1 VNATPNVAEAG
12 VLSSLD
18 EAADFDNS
26 RNMETKQA
34 VGALAALAQEHR
46 LSVFRML
53 VREGPSGLSAGDIAA
68 RVAVAPSTL
77 SHHLGQLERAGLLR
91 SWRVERRIFYAVDIE
106 GTRRLVTFL
115 TEDCCQ
121 GHPEICGYGREGG
134 CRDDHDL
141 PQPGVRDLAQC
152 PGDDPELG

>member
-1 VNATPNVAEAG
+1 MEIKGAVA
-12 VLSSLD
+12 
-18 EAADFDNS
+18 
-26 RNMETKQA
+26 
-34 VGALAALAQEHR
+34 ALGALAQEHR
-46 LSVFRML
+46 LAVFRLL

-91 SWRVERRIFYAVDIE
+91 SWRVRRQIFYAIDVV
-106 GTRRLVTFL
+106 GTRRLLAFL

-121 GHPEICGYGREGG
+121 GRPEICGYRLQGG
-134 CRDDHDL
+134 CGDDHDL